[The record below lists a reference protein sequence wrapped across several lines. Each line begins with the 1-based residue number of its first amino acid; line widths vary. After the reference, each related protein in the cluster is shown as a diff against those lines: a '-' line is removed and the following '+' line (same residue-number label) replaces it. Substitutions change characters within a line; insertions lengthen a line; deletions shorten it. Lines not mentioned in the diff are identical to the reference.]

1 MNTTK
6 MTTHTSV
13 IRIRLPIVLPLM
25 SLSLSASRRT
35 RSTARGPSRP
45 ASPRGACRIERG
57 AASMPLGRSRAR
69 GRRRAASSSRRQGL
83 QPLSMHLLAVSL
95 LGRLAAVRGFVH
107 PRQTFALF
115 RQPQSHQRAAW
126 PQTRRWIR
134 TNVQQ
139 GATAIVGLFVHDIGK
154 NGGKAQPL
162 TTGASWQS
170 GSKLEFG
177 PSRSASRR
185 AEHFLVALL
194 PSNRLF
200 LSAKHLLFE
209 VNRTSDCAKT
219 VSHAHDARTREAPGG
234 TGGEAEIVIP
244 SSGASLRLRGIGSPR
259 ERAANMAGPRWQRMC
274 PLLCHR

>member
-45 ASPRGACRIERG
+45 GRHEAHVELSEALRRCLRADRAHAVADAQPHPVADRGCSPCRCIYWRFRSRDLCIHAKHLLSCANPNHISG
-57 AASMPLGRSRAR
+57 PLGRRRDAGSEPMSNRAR
-69 GRRRAASSSRRQGL
+69 RPLSASSSTI
-83 QPLSMHLLAVSL
+83 S
-95 LGRLAAVRGFVH
+95 GR
-107 PRQTFALF
+107 
-115 RQPQSHQRAAW
+115 
-126 PQTRRWIR
+126 
-134 TNVQQ
+134 
-139 GATAIVGLFVHDIGK
+139 TAEK
-154 NGGKAQPL
+154 PQPL

-177 PSRSASRR
+177 PCRSASRR

-200 LSAKHLLFE
+200 LSTKHLLFE

-219 VSHAHDARTREAPGG
+219 VGHAHDARTRQAPGG
-234 TGGEAEIVIP
+234 TGGGEAEIVIP